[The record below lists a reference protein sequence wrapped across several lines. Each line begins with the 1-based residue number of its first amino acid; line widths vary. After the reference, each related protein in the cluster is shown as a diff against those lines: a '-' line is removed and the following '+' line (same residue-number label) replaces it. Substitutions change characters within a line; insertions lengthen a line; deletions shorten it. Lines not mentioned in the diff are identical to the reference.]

1 MKIRIKKN
9 GQFLAMMIALTFLVT
24 IGWRLD
30 ANAESLLVQA
40 EGSQGFAAPGN
51 REPADF
57 LVVVTRQ
64 LTGGPV
70 TNLDQSD
77 FAIIS
82 HFSLPGQKCGFT
94 NQITSFVNIGTGAYQ
109 IKVGLPASIPGCAW
123 VRGDYLAQIIVSSG
137 LDLGQATATLS
148 IKSAESHKRWWDR

>member
-1 MKIRIKKN
+1 LNNVSAINEESFFRQKGERLMKIRIKKN

-24 IGWRLD
+24 VGWRLE

-51 REPADF
+51 REPANF

-82 HFSLPGQKCGFT
+82 HFSLPGQQCGFT
-94 NQITSFVNIGTGAYQ
+94 NQIISFVNVGTALT
-109 IKVGLPASIPGCAW
+109 KSKS
-123 VRGDYLAQIIVSSG
+123 DYLQVSVVV
-137 LDLGQATATLS
+137 LGSEETT
-148 IKSAESHKRWWDR
+148 